1 MLGHSAFTAMPLS
14 LNSSAIPNTLI
25 DTPYLAILHARERE
39 RGRERKREREG
50 GREGEREGGW
60 EREREGGTYSSRHG
74 LHSLRCGANHIGTV
88 FNGGLMLRMCGLLLF
103 TK

>member
-50 GREGEREGGW
+50 REGGREGRRVGEGERG
-60 EREREGGTYSSRHG
+60 RY
-74 LHSLRCGANHIGTV
+74 V
-88 FNGGLMLRMCGLLLF
+88 QQ
-103 TK
+103 